1 MCQVR
6 LSLSTNSSALSTH
19 SRFGHDEIIKDVLL
33 AKNIVEGSKVIEKPR
48 ITRFPLGRRFR
59 SIVES
64 RGLGKIRTKNK
75 PKVT

>member
-6 LSLSTNSSALSTH
+6 LSLSTNSSASAN

-64 RGLGKIRTKNK
+64 RELGKIRTKNK
-75 PKVT
+75 PKVI